1 MHNTLCDMKTTTLY
15 KKKFFNLLLILCMS
29 SMSFIQAQNV
39 LIIYDDTT
47 TNPNTLAL
55 KSALDS
61 EGFTTTFSSV
71 PETQWNNTNPSID
84 SFDAVVH
91 LNGTTYAQEMPQQGQ
106 IAITDFVQNNG
117 GLYVGFE
124 WNAYLAG
131 ENMMQ
136 DMLELILFTRGSGSN
151 GALTLDLEPSQVT
164 NPIMANVPAS
174 FNVSAGKNKGS
185 IKAFTTQPA
194 TVLMKDGAYD
204 AVAYR
209 GFGNGHVLGFHHA
222 GNFMDYPVLADNNIQ
237 KIITNF
243 ITHYYNTLSVPS
255 VSQDATTKITLYPN
269 PATNTIQLKGLNKH
283 VNYEVYSIL
292 GKQVL
297 KGRVGEFDTINI
309 SELQTGVYMIKIE
322 DTTLKFIK
330 R

>member
-1 MHNTLCDMKTTTLY
+1 MKTTTLY
-15 KKKFFNLLLILCMS
+15 KKNFFNLLLILCIS
-29 SMSFIQAQNV
+29 SMSLIQAQNV

-47 TNPNTLAL
+47 TNPNTIAL
-55 KSALDS
+55 KAALDA

-91 LNGTTYAQEMPQQGQ
+91 LNGTTYAQEMPSQGQ

-136 DMLELILFTRGSGSN
+136 DMLDLILFTRGSGSN
-151 GALTLDLEPSQVT
+151 GALTLDIEPSQIS
-164 NPIMANVPAS
+164 NPIMTNVPAN
-174 FNVSAGKNKGS
+174 FGISAGKNKGS
-185 IKAFTTQPA
+185 IKSFTTQPA

-204 AVAYR
+204 AVACR
-209 GFGNGHVLGFHHA
+209 NFGNGQVLGFHHA
-222 GNFMDYPVLADNNIQ
+222 GNFLDYPVLADANIQ

-243 ITHYYNTLSVPS
+243 ISHYYNTLSIPS
-255 VSQDATTKITLYPN
+255 IEEQSNDLTLYPN
-269 PATNTIQLKGLNKH
+269 PATDKIQLKGLRENLE
-283 VNYEVYSIL
+283 YTVYNVL

-297 KGRVGEFDTINI
+297 NGHIEEFDTINI
-309 SELQTGVYMIKIE
+309 SELQSGLYMIKIK

>member
-1 MHNTLCDMKTTTLY
+1 MKKTTPY
-15 KKKFFNLLLILCMS
+15 KKNFFNLLLILCMS
-29 SMSFIQAQNV
+29 SMSFIKAQNV

-55 KSALDS
+55 KAALDS

-106 IAITDFVQNNG
+106 IAITNFVQNNG

-151 GALTLDLEPSQVT
+151 GALTLDLEPSQAS
-164 NPIMANVPAS
+164 NPIMANIPAS
-174 FNVSAGKNKGS
+174 FGITAGRNKGS
-185 IKAFTTQPA
+185 IKAFPTQPA

-209 GFGNGHVLGFHHA
+209 GFGNGHVLGFHNA
-222 GNFMDYPVLADNNIQ
+222 GNFLDLPVLADNNIQ

-243 ITHYYNTLSVPS
+243 ITHYYNTLSVPN

-269 PATNTIQLKGLNKH
+269 PATNSIQLKGLNKH